1 MNLRPKIIQ
10 ANEPIKDL
18 VVLELQKFQD
28 YRGENFEGFSSDFYS
43 SMFRS
48 LSKDWED
55 ESPIFTVDSFS
66 RSRYSVLRG
75 YHGDS
80 KAWKLIQVLYGAVWF
95 SVLDTRKD
103 SPTSGKRF
111 DCLLSSEN
119 KRQVLVPRGCVNAH
133 QCLTNECLFCYKLTG
148 GYVNPEDQ
156 IHVSYTV
163 GSWPIENS
171 ILSERDK
178 K

>member
-1 MNLRPKIIQ
+1 MKLKPKIIQ
-10 ANEPIKDL
+10 SNKPIADL
-18 VVLELQKFQD
+18 VVLELPTFQD

-43 SMFRS
+43 SMFHS
-48 LSKDWED
+48 LSSNWEK
-55 ESPIFTVDSFS
+55 EAPKFEVDSFS

-75 YHGDS
+75 YHGDT
-80 KAWKLIQVLYGAVWF
+80 KAWKLIQVLQGSVWF

-103 SPTSGKRF
+103 SPSSGVRY
-111 DCLLSSEN
+111 DCLLSAEN

-133 QCLTNECLFCYKLTG
+133 QCLTSECLFSYKLTG

-156 IHVSYTV
+156 IHVSYTI
-163 GSWPIENS
+163 GSWPIDS
-171 ILSERDK
+171 AILSERDK